1 MRPPKPLGPSQ
12 HGAPCLVPRLS
23 DRIPTSWPAVILTRQ
38 SVVTP
43 LGRPQ
48 TGDDLDPDLNQA
60 LMDVLRQE
68 LGGKA
73 GDGGDLDADSPIG

>member
-1 MRPPKPLGPSQ
+1 MPNETPIPMLAGGDLDAPIGGDPD
-12 HGAPCLVPRLS
+12 GA
-23 DRIPTSWPAVILTRQ
+23 
-38 SVVTP
+38 
-43 LGRPQ
+43 PQ
-48 TGDDLDPDLNQA
+48 TGEDLDPDLNQA